1 MDNANQ
7 IKLDDEKFYNIMK
20 IEEED
25 IKKKKKIDYNAKI
38 IDLINSVVDDELQ
51 DDVDNEEKTVEK
63 NDEKTVENEEEE
75 NIRIDNNNIKIDD
88 MNEKKIDNIKLSKT
102 HTYSTILSKIGFEY
116 TTDDSSL
123 IKEELYKALDEMQVD
138 SSKIIIFSD
147 QKLAAKNALYDN
159 EKINT
164 KIFFKIFL
172 LNIPVMKIILDNNNN
187 NNDVNFDL
195 ALNTLYQILS
205 LSKLNPT
212 NEIIIYDE
220 KSKNKIHKNKTKV
233 FKSEFCLLLTSLYSD
248 LNDIKQNLNENC
260 DKIKFK
266 FVNDEAMDCLNKLK
280 DNNSSTC
287 LTNKNPKQILDIIVF
302 FVQYYNHQNKRL
314 NLMLMEKTEDLSN
327 QISLCML
334 NKIVLKSTA
343 DDDDQVFENKF
354 SSKIIKKFFIEEEFD
369 FKCILVFDEKLNSLY
384 FYEYDDL
391 KTIWS
396 HLDNSFDCLVEPIV
410 TQYVIQKKMFKT
422 IKEQK
427 YYKEKYNNNHKNN
440 NKRNDVKAKV
450 DKNVVID
457 NNNNFSSFDLLKQS
471 VQQLFEGNM
480 KLKNQLMEMIINFEK
495 VEINEENAENEV

>member
-1 MDNANQ
+1 MDNANH
-7 IKLDDEKFYNIMK
+7 IKLDEKFYNIMK

-164 KIFFKIFL
+164 KNFFKIFL

-233 FKSEFCLLLTSLYSD
+233 FKSEFCLLLTSLYSY
-248 LNDIKQNLNENC
+248 NC
-260 DKIKFK
+260 KHRF
-266 FVNDEAMDCLNKLK
+266 CL
-280 DNNSSTC
+280 
-287 LTNKNPKQILDIIVF
+287 
-302 FVQYYNHQNKRL
+302 
-314 NLMLMEKTEDLSN
+314 
-327 QISLCML
+327 
-334 NKIVLKSTA
+334 
-343 DDDDQVFENKF
+343 
-354 SSKIIKKFFIEEEFD
+354 
-369 FKCILVFDEKLNSLY
+369 
-384 FYEYDDL
+384 
-391 KTIWS
+391 
-396 HLDNSFDCLVEPIV
+396 
-410 TQYVIQKKMFKT
+410 
-422 IKEQK
+422 
-427 YYKEKYNNNHKNN
+427 
-440 NKRNDVKAKV
+440 
-450 DKNVVID
+450 
-457 NNNNFSSFDLLKQS
+457 
-471 VQQLFEGNM
+471 
-480 KLKNQLMEMIINFEK
+480 
-495 VEINEENAENEV
+495 